1 VPEGGV
7 VWTNK
12 AYPYGSTRGGTLRPH
27 HGVEFD
33 VPAGT
38 AVLAAAAGTVR
49 FAGADA
55 AQALGPEPEFYGNVI
70 VVEHGFQHAGQSVY
84 SLYAHLS
91 EIHVS
96 EGQAVDA
103 AETIALSGATG
114 VADGAHL
121 HFEVRVGANEYA
133 ATRNPLL
140 WLYPFPD
147 RGVVAGRVTWPDG
160 SLAPEVQVSL
170 RRLDAPSPYAATTSY
185 AAEALNSDEQ
195 WQENVAFDDAA
206 AGYYEVAAGSG
217 PNRVAVELWVYP
229 YQTAF
234 FELVLT
240 P

>member
-1 VPEGGV
+1 
-7 VWTNK
+7 
-12 AYPYGSTRGGTLRPH
+12 
-27 HGVEFD
+27 VEFD

-38 AVLAAAAGTVR
+38 PVLAAAAGMVR
-49 FAGADA
+49 FAGADTD
-55 AQALGPEPEFYGNVI
+55 QLLGPEADFYGNVV
-70 VVEHGFQHAGQSVY
+70 VVEHGFQLAGQAVY

-91 EIHVS
+91 EILVS
-96 EGQAVDA
+96 EGDAVDA

-121 HFEVRVGANEYA
+121 HFEVRVAANDYA

-160 SLAPEVQVSL
+160 RPAPEVPVTL
-170 RRLDAPSPYAATTSY
+170 RRLDAPSPYAATTTY
-185 AAEALNSDEQ
+185 AAEQLNPDEQ
-195 WQENVAFDDAA
+195 WQENVALDDVT

-217 PNRVAVELWVYP
+217 PDRVAAELWVYP

-234 FELVLT
+234 FELVLK